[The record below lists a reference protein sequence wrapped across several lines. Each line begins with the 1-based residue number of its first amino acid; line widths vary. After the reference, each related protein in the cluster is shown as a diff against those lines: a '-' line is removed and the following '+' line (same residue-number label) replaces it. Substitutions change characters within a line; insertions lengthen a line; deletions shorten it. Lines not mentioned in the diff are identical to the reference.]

1 MLPLTVQATREVIYH
16 LIAQNGKTTTLD
28 VKNELRSR
36 NYNASQNDV
45 SHFVGQVQKA
55 DNLETKSNG
64 QYNFYHFGYDSNDT
78 KKAYLEKN
86 NTSHTDFVEII
97 VEGKFVKIFQG
108 KTGADG
114 VETAHNLN
122 KNLLAIRE
130 FSRFVGDF
138 VSQGFVQTQD
148 LRPSLTIRQKY
159 GHILGQ
165 KAVSAKIGYFNAKKY
180 EQDFEKNGAYIFA
193 WDLSTQSLSFKD
205 VLAQT
210 QNWQTSNFTCTL
222 SSTLG
227 EKTTK
232 KDLPNID
239 KPYFDL
245 DNNNIFEIQL
255 FFAGG
260 QKATFSKF
268 SLSLNSELLPLVR
281 QFLS

>member
-16 LIAQNGKTTTLD
+16 LIALNGKTTTLD

-36 NYNASQNDV
+36 NYNAAQNDV
-45 SHFVGQVQKA
+45 SHFVGQIQKA

-64 QYNFYHFGYDSNDT
+64 QYNFYHFGYDSSDT

-86 NTSHTDFVEII
+86 IDFVEVV
-97 VEGKFVKIFQG
+97 VEGKFVKVFQG
-108 KTGADG
+108 KIGADG
-114 VETAHNLN
+114 VETSHNLN

-130 FSRFVGDF
+130 FSKFVGDF
-138 VSQGFVQTQD
+138 VSQGFVQMQD
-148 LRPSLTIRQKY
+148 TRPSLIIRQKY

-180 EQDFEKNGAYIFA
+180 EQNSEKNGAYYFA
-193 WDLSTQSLSFKD
+193 WDLNTQSLSFKD

-232 KDLPNID
+232 KDLQNIE

-255 FFAGG
+255 FFANG

-281 QFLS
+281 QFLA